1 MSSQGGY
8 ASILRLL
15 AGVGI
20 ACVLTVGCTGK
31 GGPQAPTPANPPS
44 PTPSPRITPSRGSLA
59 YGVDGD
65 IYVADWDG
73 SNAVRIA
80 NGRPPNDC
88 RGLGEY
94 WGEGPIW
101 SPDGRYL
108 AYRHTDCEGAR
119 DQWSDVV
126 ISDPKGN
133 VVATFPSEGWQI
145 AWSPDST
152 RVAVWVRWGKT
163 IGVDG

>member
-1 MSSQGGY
+1 M
-8 ASILRLL
+8 
-15 AGVGI
+15 AGCN
-20 ACVLTVGCTGK
+20 AADRE
-31 GGPQAPTPANPPS
+31 PMAADPPPPPPTP
-44 PTPSPRITPSRGSLA
+44 GSSGALA

-65 IYVADWDG
+65 IYVAHWDG

-80 NGRPPNDC
+80 DGSPPNDC

-119 DQWSDVV
+119 EVV
-126 ISDPKGN
+126 ISDPEGN
-133 VVATFPSEGWQI
+133 VVATFPIGAGWLI
-145 AWSPDST
+145 SWSPDST
-152 RVAVWVRWGKT
+152 RVAVWVRFFRRSASTGST
-163 IGVDG
+163 ACARRCSSCRPD